1 MKKKPPYNFIEEYRI
16 SPEICDEFITY
27 HKNNREYKGI
37 GTYGL
42 GTVDKAIKD
51 STDVVFYNQS
61 QHPTA
66 KVFFKELTNCLF
78 HYRKKYLFDKHHG
91 LWTAP
96 ENMIQ
101 HYPKGGGYHLLH
113 YERTGMYTLSR
124 QLVYMLYCNTLK
136 NGGTDFPFQK
146 EIMKAEKGKLVIWPA
161 DFTHPHRGV
170 ISQDEEKYI
179 VTGWLEIA

>member
-16 SPEICDEFITY
+16 YPEIC
-27 HKNNREYKGI
+27 
-37 GTYGL
+37 
-42 GTVDKAIKD
+42 
-51 STDVVFYNQS
+51 VVFYNQS

-66 KVFFKELTNCLF
+66 KVFFKELTNCLH
-78 HYRKKYLFDKHHG
+78 HYRKKYLFDKHHR

-124 QLVYMLYCNTLK
+124 QLY
-136 NGGTDFPFQK
+136 
-146 EIMKAEKGKLVIWPA
+146 VILQYA
-161 DFTHPHRGV
+161 
-170 ISQDEEKYI
+170 
-179 VTGWLEIA
+179 